1 MKKLILLIFLLLL
14 ASGCAQE
21 NKTQAPL
28 VTKEEKGF
36 ASQKEGVTNEIPTEP
51 KMKDGKLEQLSVSRE
66 DLLDIIAIRS
76 WGFSVYDPAQGT
88 VDYFTPTGRFLGR
101 ITQ

>member
-1 MKKLILLIFLLLL
+1 MKKLIFLIFLLLL

-21 NKTQAPL
+21 NKTKIPS
-28 VTKEEKGF
+28 VMKEERSF
-36 ASQKEGVTNEIPTEP
+36 ELQKEGFTSEIPTEP
-51 KMKDGKLEQLSVSRE
+51 KMKNGKLEQLSVSRE
-66 DLLDIIAIRS
+66 DLLDIIATRS
-76 WGFSVYDPAQGT
+76 WGFSVFDPLQGT